1 MKPVIALVG
10 RPNVGKSTMFNQLTR
25 SRAALV
31 ADYAGL
37 TRDRQYGSAEYEGQV
52 FIVID
57 TGGLTGERGGIEALM
72 QEQAWAA
79 VTEADAVVFLV
90 DARAGMTV
98 ADQEIAERLRRTGK
112 LLQLVVNK
120 IDGVDESLV
129 QAEFARLGLGEPV
142 FTTASHGRGISALWQ
157 ALIDQLAQ
165 VKRSDESTEMP
176 EDDSIRVALIGRPNV
191 GKSTLTNRLLGE
203 DRVLAFDQPGTTR
216 DSIYIPFEQ
225 NGKRYTLIDT
235 AGVRRRAR
243 VNEMI
248 EKFSI
253 VKTLQAIEAAHVVVL
268 VCDAHEGISEQDQH
282 LLGFVHDRGR
292 ALVIAINKWDNMTD
306 YARDEVK
313 RQIDLKLTFINYAQ
327 MHFIS
332 ALHGTGVGHV
342 FESVDAAY
350 AAAMRNMSTNALT
363 KSLEAAIF
371 AHQPPLIHGR
381 RIKLRYAHQGGSN
394 PPIIVIHG
402 KQLERLPGS
411 YARYLEGWFRRE
423 FALMGTPVRLELR
436 TDDNPYEGKFD
447 NRTPLQRYKEKKE
460 EQAIS
465 RMKFKSEANAAR
477 RARAEMGDEGGLA
490 DKVAALGKFTA
501 GKATAKPATAQ
512 KVKPAAGKA
521 AATKAV
527 ARKATSAAP
536 SKPRSGK
543 TTGQRTAEGNR
554 KPKAAKPT
562 HRRGKD

>member
-10 RPNVGKSTMFNQLTR
+10 RPNVGKSTMFNQMTR

-37 TRDRQYGSAEYEGQV
+37 TRDRQYGTARHEDQD

-72 QEQAWAA
+72 QDQAWAA
-79 VTEADAVVFLV
+79 VEEADCVVFMV
-90 DARAGMTV
+90 DARAGLTV
-98 ADQEIAERLRRTGK
+98 ADQEIAERLRRSSK
-112 LLQLVVNK
+112 PILLVVNK
-120 IDGVDESLV
+120 VDGVDESLV

-142 FTTASHGRGISALWQ
+142 FTTASHGRGIAAVWEGVLALM
-157 ALIDQLAQ
+157 ATRKIIIA
-165 VKRSDESTEMP
+165 DEP
-176 EDDSIRVALIGRPNV
+176 ELEEGAIRVALIGRPNV

-225 NGKRYTLIDT
+225 NGKHYTLIDT

-243 VNEMI
+243 VSEMI

-253 VKTLQAIEAAHVVVL
+253 VKTLQAIEAANVVIL

-282 LLGFVHDRGR
+282 LLGFIHDRGR

-313 RQIDLKLTFINYAQ
+313 RQIDLKLNFINYAK

-332 ALHGTGVGHV
+332 ALHGTGVGHL

-350 AAAMRNMSTNALT
+350 AAAMRDINTNVLT
-363 KSLEAAIF
+363 RSLEAAVF

-381 RIKLRYAHQGGSN
+381 RIKLRYAHQGGVN

-402 KQLERLPGS
+402 KQTDRLPGNYS
-411 YARYLEGWFRRE
+411 RYLEGWFRRE
-423 FALMGTPVRLELR
+423 FDLMGTPVRLEFR
-436 TDDNPYEGKFD
+436 TDSNPYEGKYD
-447 NRTPLQRYKEKKE
+447 NRTPLQRFKEKKAE
-460 EQAIS
+460 RQIAG
-465 RMKFKSEANAAR
+465 MKRKSAANAER
-477 RARAEMGDEGGLA
+477 RARAEAAAGGGA
-490 DKVAALGKFTA
+490 GTA
-501 GKATAKPATAQ
+501 SSKTAKSPAR
-512 KVKPAAGKA
+512 PAAKA
-521 AATKAV
+521 
-527 ARKATSAAP
+527 
-536 SKPRSGK
+536 
-543 TTGQRTAEGNR
+543 
-554 KPKAAKPT
+554 AAKPT
-562 HRRGKD
+562 GRKSGPSANTGARPGAKASRKPAGAPSGRGGKSGR